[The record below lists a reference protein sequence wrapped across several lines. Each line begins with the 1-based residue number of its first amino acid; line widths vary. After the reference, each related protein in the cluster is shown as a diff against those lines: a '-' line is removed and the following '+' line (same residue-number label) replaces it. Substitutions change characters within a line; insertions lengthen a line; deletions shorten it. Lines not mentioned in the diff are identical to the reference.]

1 MLHGLD
7 TQVCGNTKCPKWE
20 HISPANVDKHRQDSK
35 QYCHPAIAS
44 QVLCLAKIWC
54 HLQYFLDHF
63 PDVIEW
69 HQSNQGTDAESTQE
83 A

>member
-1 MLHGLD
+1 MGTHKPGY
-7 TQVCGNTKCPKWE
+7 
-20 HISPANVDKHRQDSK
+20 VDKHRQDSK

-44 QVLCLAKIWC
+44 QILCLAKIWC

-69 HQSNQGTDAESTQE
+69 HQSNQSTDGRKHPGSIGQVLMAACNFQQ